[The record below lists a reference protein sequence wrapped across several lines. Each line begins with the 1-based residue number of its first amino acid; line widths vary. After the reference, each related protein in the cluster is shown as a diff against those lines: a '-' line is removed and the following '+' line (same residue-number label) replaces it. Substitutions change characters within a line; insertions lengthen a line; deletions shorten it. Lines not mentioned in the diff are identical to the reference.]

1 MASESIDV
9 PEGSAPPAPADAEAL
24 VPILEALLFASPDPL
39 GTAAMKKVFGEEFPK
54 DLLKQALEL
63 LKERTNV
70 EGRGV
75 LLTEVAG
82 GWQFLTREDCFPYVR
97 RIARTQREEKLT
109 PAAIETLA
117 VVAYKQPVTRA
128 EVDAIRG
135 VASGPLVRSLMD
147 RGLVKVTGRA
157 ELPGAPFQYGT
168 TRQFLKHFGLKSS
181 RDLPDPKELGRILGE
196 RAG

>member
-1 MASESIDV
+1 MAVEHEQEQPEAV
-9 PEGSAPPAPADAEAL
+9 PAVPHEVEAV

-39 GTAAMKKVFGEEFPK
+39 GAPALRKAFGDEFPREV
-54 DLLKQALEL
+54 LREALEL
-63 LKERTNV
+63 LQERTNA
-70 EGRGV
+70 EGRGI

-82 GWQFLTREDCFPYVR
+82 GWQFLTREEHFAHVR

-109 PAAIETLA
+109 PASIETLS

-135 VASGPLVRSLMD
+135 VASGPIVRSLMD

-157 ELPGAPFQYGT
+157 DLPGAPFQYGT
-168 TRQFLKHFGLKSS
+168 TRQFLKHFGLKSA
-181 RDLPDPKELGRILGE
+181 RDLPDPKELGRLLGE